1 MDLYALPAAS
11 KSSFLISAFP
21 VYSTSFFFLSL
32 QTIFQEEGPVSWA
45 VDEIC
50 TCGLMISFH
59 PDMSSARDGVNYTAT
74 YK

>member
-1 MDLYALPAAS
+1 MDSYALPAAR

-21 VYSTSFFFLSL
+21 VYSTSFFPL

-45 VDEIC
+45 VEEIC
-50 TCGLMISFH
+50 TCGLMNSFH